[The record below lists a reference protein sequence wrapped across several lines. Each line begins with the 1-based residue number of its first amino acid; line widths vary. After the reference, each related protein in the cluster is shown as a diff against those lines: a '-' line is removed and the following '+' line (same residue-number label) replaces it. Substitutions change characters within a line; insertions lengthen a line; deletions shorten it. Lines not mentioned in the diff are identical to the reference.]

1 MNSAI
6 FKIMPAAGSKF
17 NAVNY
22 NDKKVKQGTAG
33 LVYFEN
39 FGNLQDRTEIS
50 KEEFKK
56 YFQDYSTRNT
66 KIKSPVFHATCSCRG
81 KELTHAQLREM
92 ALEIMQQL
100 GYGENPILIYEH
112 HDTRNNHVHI
122 VSSRVGIDGKKIKDN
137 FEGKKAN
144 HILNSILNREPH
156 QEFNLHLNN
165 ALTYQFGTQAQ
176 FALLM
181 EVNGY
186 KTQKK
191 EGQFIFFKHG
201 EKQGSIP
208 LSDIDKKIRIDENA
222 ERNIKQTKAII
233 YKYRKQYSGVLRSNH
248 DNKFTTEEKKF
259 ESDLTNVLKQKF
271 GLDFIFFTA
280 KDKDKPYGYA
290 IIDHN
295 KKEVYKGS
303 EVIKL
308 DHLITNFLGDGQK
321 EFVSAEIGITAFE
334 NNNNSSQYELFQK
347 LVEEKNT
354 EIIGHEYT
362 FNHEFQLGDLFEDF
376 IRELEKENYEN
387 NGRGRKKRRRGR
399 GI

>member
-6 FKIMPAAGSKF
+6 FKIMPAAGSNF

-22 NDKKVKQGTAG
+22 NEKKVKQGTAG

-39 FGNLQDRTEIS
+39 FGNLQDRTEIA

-56 YFQDYSTRNT
+56 YLQNYSARNT
-66 KIKSPVFHATCSCRG
+66 KIKNPVFHATCSCKGR
-81 KELTHAQLREM
+81 ELTHAQLKEM

-122 VSSRVGIDGKKIKDN
+122 VSSRVGISGKKIKDN

-144 HILNSILNREPH
+144 HILNAILNREPH

-201 EKQGSIP
+201 EKQGSIA
-208 LSDIDKKIRIDENA
+208 LSDIDKKITIDENA
-222 ERNIKQTKAII
+222 ERNIKQTKAIV

-248 DNKFTTEEKKF
+248 DNRFTTEQKKF

-280 KDKDKPYGYA
+280 KDKDKPYGYT
-290 IIDHN
+290 IIDHRNREVHKGSDILKLDYLITDFVVKEHKDFTTADIEIRELQN
-295 KKEVYKGS
+295 KKNSPSYEFYKTLS
-303 EVIKL
+303 EENK
-308 DHLITNFLGDGQK
+308 
-321 EFVSAEIGITAFE
+321 TAYVVGE
-334 NNNNSSQYELFQK
+334 NTSNNK
-347 LVEEKNT
+347 
-354 EIIGHEYT
+354 I
-362 FNHEFQLGDLFEDF
+362 QLGDLFEDF
-376 IRELEKENYEN
+376 IRELEKENYES
-387 NGRGRKKRRRGR
+387 NGRARKKGRRMRGA
-399 GI
+399 

>member
-6 FKIMPAAGSKF
+6 FKIMPAAGSNF

-22 NDKKVKQGTAG
+22 NEKKVKQGTAG

-39 FGNLQDRTEIS
+39 FGNLQDRTEIA

-56 YFQDYSTRNT
+56 YLQNYSARNT
-66 KIKSPVFHATCSCRG
+66 KIKNPVFHATCSCKGR
-81 KELTHAQLREM
+81 ELTHAQLKEM

-122 VSSRVGIDGKKIKDN
+122 VSSRVGINGKKIKDN

-144 HILNSILNREPH
+144 YILNAILNREPH

-208 LSDIDKKIRIDENA
+208 LSDINKRIRIDENA

-248 DNKFTTEEKKF
+248 DNKFTTEQKKF
-259 ESDLTNVLKQKF
+259 ESDLTNFLKQKCR
-271 GLDFIFFTA
+271 LDFIFFTG
-280 KDKDKPYGYA
+280 KDNDSPYGYT
-290 IIDHN
+290 IIDHHN
-295 KKEVYKGS
+295 REVHKGS
-303 EVIKL
+303 DILKL
-308 DHLITNFLGDGQK
+308 DYLIKDSFVNDQK
-321 EFVSAEIGITAFE
+321 TIGSEGAEISG
-334 NNNNSSQYELFQK
+334 FQNEGD
-347 LVEEKNT
+347 LHQNTFYQNLLEEKNADCVVRENT
-354 EIIGHEYT
+354 SNNEIH
-362 FNHEFQLGDLFEDF
+362 LGDLLEDF
-376 IRELEKENYEN
+376 ISELEKEDYER
-387 NGRGRKKRRRGR
+387 NGRPRKKSRRGR